1 MIYGLILAAG
11 LGTRLGLN
19 RPKALIK
26 IDGSEIFVDP
36 ACAFIRNKQ
45 IDKLYIACHP
55 GYINEY
61 KKRVDELK
69 KWSWK
74 GKNVELILGD
84 LKGRQE
90 SLKKSIEYI
99 KKNNKLKPNDI
110 IVTHDCARINL
121 TDKILNDSIAVAK
134 KHGYATAAI
143 QLKDSIYSF
152 KENKYI
158 SREQVYQIQTPRSF
172 MFKYWKNKDSEKSTD
187 LFSYLGLKLKK
198 QNLSFGSI
206 ENLKI
211 TNKEDLRIVRENSDK
226 VKFEY
231 I

>member
-11 LGTRLGLN
+11 LGTRMGLN

-26 IDGSEIFVDP
+26 IDRHEIFTNSS
-36 ACAFIRNKQ
+36 CAFVRNKQ

-55 GYINEY
+55 GYIKEYQRVVNEF
-61 KKRVDELK
+61 KQ
-69 KWSWK
+69 WSWK
-74 GKNVELILGD
+74 GRNVELILGD

-143 QLKDSIYSF
+143 ELKDSIYSL

-158 SREQVYQIQTPRSF
+158 SREQVYQIQTPQSF
-172 MFKYWKNKDSEKSTD
+172 MFKYWKNKNSEKSTD

-206 ENLKI
+206 ENFKI
-211 TNKEDLRIVRENSDK
+211 TDKEDLKIAKENNDK

-231 I
+231 V